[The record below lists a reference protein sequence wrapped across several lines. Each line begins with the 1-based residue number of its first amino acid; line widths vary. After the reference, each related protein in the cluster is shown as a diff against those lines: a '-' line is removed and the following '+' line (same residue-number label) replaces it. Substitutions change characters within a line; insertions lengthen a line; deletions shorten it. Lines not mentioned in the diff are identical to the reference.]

1 MARPRKVQEV
11 QDTPAVEVT
20 EVVQPIEADEHSGVE
35 TWIPA
40 AKVAINT
47 TVICTDERQTV
58 NGVEMARCFY
68 K

>member
-1 MARPRKVQEV
+1 MARPRKVQEI
-11 QDTPAVEVT
+11 QETPAIETIEVAA
-20 EVVQPIEADEHSGVE
+20 EEHSGVE

-47 TVICTDERQTV
+47 TVVCTDERQTV

>member
-1 MARPRKVQEV
+1 MARPRKALDIQEA
-11 QDTPAVEVT
+11 PI
-20 EVVQPIEADEHSGVE
+20 EVVQAEVEHTGVE

-40 AKVAINT
+40 SKVAINT
-47 TVICTDERQTV
+47 TVVCTDERQTV